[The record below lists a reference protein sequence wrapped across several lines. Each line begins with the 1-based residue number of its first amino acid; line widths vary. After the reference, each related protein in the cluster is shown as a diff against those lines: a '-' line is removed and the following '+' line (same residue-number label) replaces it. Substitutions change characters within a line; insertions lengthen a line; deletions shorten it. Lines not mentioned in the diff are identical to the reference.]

1 MGLWI
6 AVHILAAVFW
16 VGGMYF
22 AHQCLRPAAE
32 LHLPPEQ
39 RLVLWRGVLRRFFSR
54 VWMAIAALLISGY
67 MVVFIYLGGFA
78 SLGLHVHVM
87 QATGWIMIGLYL
99 HVYFG
104 PYRRL
109 KERLNEQDF
118 AGAGVQQAK
127 IRKFVGINLVLGL
140 ITILLG
146 ATGRYWA
153 SNF

>member
-1 MGLWI
+1 
-6 AVHILAAVFW
+6 
-16 VGGMYF
+16 
-22 AHQCLRPAAE
+22 
-32 LHLPPEQ
+32 
-39 RLVLWRGVLRRFFSR
+39 
-54 VWMAIAALLISGY
+54 
-67 MVVFIYLGGFA
+67 
-78 SLGLHVHVM
+78 LHVHVM